1 MEERP
6 RRSVDAGEWVPL
18 RLHEERSGC
27 PETDEGG
34 EPMTGALC

>member
-6 RRSVDAGEWVPL
+6 RRSVGAGGWVLL
-18 RLHEERSGC
+18 RLDGERSES

-34 EPMTGALC
+34 EPMIEALC